1 MSSKQFSRIPS
12 PRPPRGRGQSS
23 TRRNKLSVLHLAGHS
38 VPPLH
43 WWRRLPAPAFTTV
56 HVAVLRKAIAGI
68 IIADE
73 PNWPA
78 AEKGDAVAAVGV
90 ALRGIKSREWPSPG
104 GDLVMSALLRCAI
117 VGSHTA
123 ARVLEYA
130 LEPRGRRRSGICG
143 DCRIVASHH
152 GRARAP
158 HIEGCVRCGSMSSPI
173 CTPT

>member
-1 MSSKQFSRIPS
+1 MR
-12 PRPPRGRGQSS
+12 
-23 TRRNKLSVLHLAGHS
+23 LAGHS

-43 WWRRLPAPAFTTV
+43 WWRRLPAPVFTTA

-78 AEKGDAVAAVGV
+78 AEKGDPVAAVGV

-117 VGSHTA
+117 EGSNSA
-123 ARVLEYA
+123 ALVLEYA
-130 LEPRGRRRSGICG
+130 LGCMAAKDPACAAIATSWQTITVAPRT
-143 DCRIVASHH
+143 HH
-152 GRARAP
+152 VPKGA
-158 HIEGCVRCGSMSSPI
+158 
-173 CTPT
+173 

>member
-12 PRPPRGRGQSS
+12 PRPPSGRGRSS

-43 WWRRLPAPAFTTV
+43 WWRRLPAPAFTTA

-68 IIADE
+68 SIADE

-78 AEKGDAVAAVGV
+78 AEKGDPVVAVGV
-90 ALRGIKSREWPSPG
+90 ALRAIKSREWPSPG

-123 ARVLEYA
+123 ALALEYA
-130 LEPRGRRRSGICG
+130 LGRIAANDPACAAVAASWRTIT
-143 DCRIVASHH
+143 VASK
-152 GRARAP
+152 P
-158 HIEGCVRCGSMSSPI
+158 HRVPKGA
-173 CTPT
+173 

>member
-1 MSSKQFSRIPS
+1 MSSKPFNRVPS
-12 PRPPRGRGQSS
+12 PRPPLGRRQSS

-78 AEKGDAVAAVGV
+78 AEKGDPVVAVGV
-90 ALRGIKSREWPSPG
+90 ALRAIKSREWPSPG

-123 ARVLEYA
+123 GLVLEYA
-130 LEPRGRRRSGICG
+130 LGR
-143 DCRIVASHH
+143 VAANDPASAAIAASW
-152 GRARAP
+152 RTVTVAP
-158 HIEGCVRCGSMSSPI
+158 KPHRVSKGA
-173 CTPT
+173 

>member
-1 MSSKQFSRIPS
+1 MR
-12 PRPPRGRGQSS
+12 
-23 TRRNKLSVLHLAGHS
+23 LAGHS

-43 WWRRLPAPAFTTV
+43 WWRRLPAPVFTTA

-78 AEKGDAVAAVGV
+78 AEKGDPVAAVGV

-117 VGSHTA
+117 EGSSTA
-123 ARVLEYA
+123 ALVLEYA
-130 LEPRGRRRSGICG
+130 L
-143 DCRIVASHH
+143 
-152 GRARAP
+152 GRAAAKDPGCATIAASWQTVTVPPQARRASK
-158 HIEGCVRCGSMSSPI
+158 GA
-173 CTPT
+173 

>member
-1 MSSKQFSRIPS
+1 MSSKQFSRVPS

-43 WWRRLPAPAFTTV
+43 WWRRLPAPAFTAA

-90 ALRGIKSREWPSPG
+90 ALRAIKSREWPSPG

-117 VGSHTA
+117 VGSPTA
-123 ARVLEYA
+123 ALVLEFA
-130 LEPRGRRRSGICG
+130 LGRMANNDPACAA
-143 DCRIVASHH
+143 VAASW
-152 GRARAP
+152 RTISVAP
-158 HIEGCVRCGSMSSPI
+158 KPHRVPKGA
-173 CTPT
+173 

>member
-1 MSSKQFSRIPS
+1 MLSKQSSRIPS
-12 PRPPRGRGQSS
+12 PRPPRGRSQSS
-23 TRRNKLSVLHLAGHS
+23 TRRNKLSVLQMAGHS

-43 WWRRLPAPAFTTV
+43 WWRQLPAPAFTTA

-78 AEKGDAVAAVGV
+78 AEKGDPVAAVGV

-117 VGSHTA
+117 VGSDTA
-123 ARVLEYA
+123 ALVLEFA
-130 LEPRGRRRSGICG
+130 LGRMAANDPACAA
-143 DCRIVASHH
+143 VAASW
-152 GRARAP
+152 RTVTVAP
-158 HIEGCVRCGSMSSPI
+158 KPHRVPKGA
-173 CTPT
+173 